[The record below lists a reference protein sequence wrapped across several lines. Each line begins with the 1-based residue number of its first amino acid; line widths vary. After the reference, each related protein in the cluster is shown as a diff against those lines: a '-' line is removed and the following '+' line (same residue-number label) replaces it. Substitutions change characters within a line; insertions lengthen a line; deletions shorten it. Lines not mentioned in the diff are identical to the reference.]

1 MKRLVIVLVLL
12 CLSLIICQAQD
23 LSVIRNGQNYL
34 LVRSQKNQQTKVDS
48 TQLKKLTIIT
58 ISTEFIPIST
68 IKTEVKNLAILNR
81 LIVNNYDLI
90 RSGNIL
96 TSDSVINKY
105 NITKFWLKERSRR
118 TYVVK
123 EENDLID
130 CKMLQNSKS
139 TIFNFEFIL
148 LLLSL
153 VFIIY
158 LDFSN
163 LKIKKHFENIMILS
177 FFAALLI
184 SYPYVGLIANIVVS
198 LIMTG
203 VLLLLILNSLIHV
216 KTPFRLSLITTYSV
230 LSGFIQHDLIFFLVT
245 FMIGYLAITVCWFIK
260 LKRGSTVISDQATEL
275 KKN

>member
-1 MKRLVIVLVLL
+1 MKKLVTILVLL

-23 LSVIRNGQNYL
+23 LSVIRNGENYL
-34 LVRSQKNQQTKVDS
+34 LVKSQKSQQTKVDS

-68 IKTEVKNLAILNR
+68 IKTGVKNLAILNR

-90 RSGNIL
+90 KGGNIL
-96 TSDSVINKY
+96 TTDSVINKY

-130 CKMLQNSKS
+130 CKMPRNSKS
-139 TIFNFEFIL
+139 IIFNFEFIL

-153 VFIIY
+153 IFIIY
-158 LDFSN
+158 LDFSE
-163 LKIKKHFENIMILS
+163 LKIKKHFENIVIIS

-203 VLLLLILNSLIHV
+203 VLLMLVLPALIHV
-216 KTPFRLSLITTYSV
+216 KTPTRMSMIITYSV
-230 LSGFIQHDLIFFLVT
+230 LSGFIQHDVIFSAAT
-245 FMIGYLAITVCWFIK
+245 FAIGCFTIVVCWLIK
-260 LKRGSTVISDQATEL
+260 S
-275 KKN
+275 KNTQKITLNAVPK